1 MSIRSHQVARI
12 ARMRR
17 RRRHSKGANA
27 NSLLKWGIA
36 VISGLGSLM
45 VLGVIAVIGVGVG
58 TYLYYARELPPPSR
72 LASLQE
78 QNFKTTILYDR
89 TGQHIL
95 YEILPPTEGDRQIT
109 SVYDVP
115 EYFLNATIAIED
127 ASFYTNPGF
136 DPRGI
141 SRALWANFTGGQ
153 LQGGSTITQQ
163 LVKNVLLEEEARLDA
178 SVDRKVKEIIL
189 ASEISRLY
197 SKDQILEWYINTN
210 FYGNNA
216 YGVEAA
222 SQVYFNKS
230 ARDLTLAEA
239 ALLAAIPQFPLQNPI
254 DNPQAARLRQELVLR
269 RMVSQG
275 YLTQVQSD
283 DAMTQAIVIRPYGD
297 RFQITAPHFSLYAR
311 AEAEALLTQQGLD
324 TAYLMARGG
333 LRIYTTLDLDLQNQ
347 LECVA
352 RTHVTRLD
360 GADPTYIHNAADGQN
375 CVAADYLP
383 PVSSEMVGV
392 ERQVTNAAGVIIEA
406 DTGQISAMVG
416 SVDFW
421 NEGIDGN
428 FNVATAERQPGSTF
442 KPFVYLTAF
451 LTPLDSSTIITP
463 STMLSDVYLEFNN
476 GGGQPYVPLNLDR
489 QYHGPV
495 SVREALGNSYN
506 VPVVQVLNQIG
517 LSPVIRTAHRMGIN
531 SLNDSLSN
539 YGLSLALG
547 TGEVSLIDLTY
558 SYNVFNTLGYSV
570 GTPVHSSQA
579 REGYRQLNPVS
590 ILRIED
596 ENGQVLWEYSPEKG
610 TYDRRLVLPPG
621 MAYIM
626 TDILADSEARL
637 DEFPRGNPLELS
649 RPAAAKTGTTDDN
662 RDSWTVGYIP
672 DYTVGV
678 WVGNND
684 NASMNDVTGISG
696 AAPIWHAILEY
707 VSARDSLPATFWERP
722 TTVVEQTVCL
732 WSGLLPTQ
740 DCPQIPGEL
749 FFSDPSRGVD
759 YRPRRQDDFWY
770 RLPVDICNNTRAN
783 DTTPPQCVEEKIFFR
798 FPPEFQ
804 EWAAAN
810 TPDLVAP
817 TAEGFVSEGTSQFS
831 PVAIVSPRFPD
842 QVSGTVEVRGN
853 TNLEGLAYYQVGYG
867 QGNEPSAFI
876 QIGENGNTA
885 DFNQVL
891 GTWDTTSLTDG
902 VYTLRLLAVGANNN
916 TQTTSTR
923 VTVDNTAPE
932 IRLSAPISASTYYAD
947 TDVVV
952 TLEAEVF
959 DAGDIERVEF
969 YVNPI
974 PDPDEP
980 VSEEGIAIGQV
991 SAFPYTTPWT
1001 IEGEGLRTFWA
1012 VVYDRAGNRTE
1023 SERVVIR
1030 LAADAP

>member
-1 MSIRSHQVARI
+1 
-12 ARMRR
+12 MRR
-17 RRRHSKGANA
+17 RRRQSKGTNA
-27 NSLLKWGIA
+27 GGLLKW
-36 VISGLGSLM
+36 VIGLGVFSVGGVLLA
-45 VLGVIAVIGVGVG
+45 VLGVIGLGMG

-72 LASLQE
+72 LASLQN
-78 QNFKTTILYDR
+78 QNFKTTLLYDR

-95 YEILPPTEGDRQIT
+95 YEILPPSEGDRQVI
-109 SVYDVP
+109 SIYDVP
-115 EYFLNATIAIED
+115 DYFRQATVAIED
-127 ASFYTNPGF
+127 ASFYSNPGF
-136 DPRGI
+136 DLRGI

-163 LVKNVLLEEEARLDA
+163 LVKNVLLQEEERRDL

-197 SKDQILEWYINTN
+197 SKDQILEWYVNTN

-222 SQVYFNKS
+222 AQVYFNKS
-230 ARDLTLAEA
+230 SRELTLAEA

-269 RMVSQG
+269 RMVAQG
-275 YLTQVQSD
+275 YLTNE
-283 DAMTQAIVIRPYGD
+283 QAEQALAEPIVIRPYGD

-347 LECVA
+347 LECVS
-352 RTHVTRLD
+352 RTHVMRLD
-360 GADPTYIHNAADGQN
+360 GADPTFVHNASDGQP
-375 CVAADYLP
+375 CQAANWLP
-383 PVSSEMVGV
+383 PLSDEMLGV
-392 ERQVTNAAGVIIEA
+392 ERDVTNAAGVVIDSE
-406 DTGQISAMVG
+406 TGQISAMVG

-428 FNVATAERQPGSTF
+428 FNVAIAERQPGSTF

-451 LTPLDSSTIITP
+451 LTPLDPTTILTP
-463 STMLSDVYLEFNN
+463 SSMLSDVYLEFNN

-495 SVREALGNSYN
+495 SVREALANSYN

-531 SLNDSLSN
+531 SLNESLSN

-547 TGEVSLIDLTY
+547 TGEVTLLDLTY
-558 SYNVFNTLGYSV
+558 AYNVFSTGGYSV

-596 ENGQVLWEYSPEKG
+596 EVGNLLWEYSPEKG
-610 TYDRRLVLPPG
+610 SYDRRLVIPPG

-662 RDSWTVGYIP
+662 RDSWTVGYTP
-672 DYTVGV
+672 HYTVGV

-684 NASMNDVTGISG
+684 NRSMNDVTGISG
-696 AAPIWHAILEY
+696 AAPIWHAVLEY
-707 VSARDSLPATFWERP
+707 VSARDGLPPDQWERP
-722 TTVVEQTVCL
+722 NTVVEQTVCL

-740 DCPQIPGEL
+740 DCPQVPGEL

-759 YRPRRQDDFWY
+759 YRPRRQDDLWY

-798 FPPEFQ
+798 FPPEYL
-804 EWAAAN
+804 EWAQAN
-810 TPDLVAP
+810 TPDLLAP
-817 TAEGFVSEGTSQFS
+817 TAEGLVSEGTSQFS

-842 QVSGTVEVRGN
+842 QVSGVVEVRGN
-853 TNLEGLAYYQVGYG
+853 TNLEGLAYFQVGYG

-876 QIGENGNTA
+876 QIGENGSVA
-885 DFNQVL
+885 DFNQAL
-891 GTWDTTSLTDG
+891 GTWDTTTLSDG
-902 VYTLRLLAVGANNN
+902 VYTLRLLAVGADNN

-932 IRLSAPISASTYYAD
+932 IRLISPISASTYYAD
-947 TDVVV
+947 SDVVV

-969 YVNPI
+969 YINPL
-974 PDPDEP
+974 PDPDNP
-980 VSEEGIAIGQV
+980 DAPLSEEGQPIGQAA
-991 SAFPYTTPWT
+991 AFPYTVTWV
-1001 IEGEGLRTFWA
+1001 IEGQDLRTFWA

-1030 LAADAP
+1030 LAANAP